1 MYTPPLH
8 RKLLPW
14 LYAAI
19 FLIIAP
25 ALIFYTSGYRYN
37 LKKAA
42 IEKYGTLITDS
53 TPAGASVLIDDQDA
67 GDTTPATFQEMTPGL
82 HRVRIQKDRYLP
94 WEKTLEIRQERAT
107 FADHVHL
114 WRAEPDTQFLFA
126 GDIRSMASNPDQ
138 DTLALLNVEAGSST
152 HLMLVQAK
160 GRVSLDAPVR
170 VDEPSQ
176 ADIEWQADSRAI
188 AIEEPDASTTL
199 ARFVARGVSTTS
211 TVGGGF
217 WQENAFVSF
226 APRELRSWNSRNG
239 TMTVEPLPADVR
251 ERISDF
257 SLQNTTTTS
266 QLLFDRTFSSKAFS
280 LPAGAWSFERTSTEA
295 LLLRDGDRWLSL
307 NPRQDQPFLGSLEGD
322 RPRWITLDDGRTQ
335 ALFIHNNELWLW
347 QTGDQPQLLVREST
361 PIREAVWHASGDAV
375 FIASDTG
382 IDVLDLDVR
391 DGQIRHTLATFD
403 RVNDVDMLGKV
414 LYVAGSKNGQNGLWS
429 VTIE

>member
-14 LYAAI
+14 LYGAL
-19 FLIIAP
+19 FLVIAP

-53 TPAGASVLIDDQDA
+53 TPTGASVLIDDQDA
-67 GDTTPATFQEMTPGL
+67 GDTTPATFQEMTAGL
-82 HRVRIQKDRYLP
+82 HRVRIQKDRYRP

-114 WRAEPDTQFLFA
+114 WRTNPDVQLVFA
-126 GDIRSMASNPDQ
+126 GDIRTMASNPDQ
-138 DTLALLNVEAGSST
+138 DTLALLNIDNSSST
-152 HLMLVQAK
+152 HLILVQAK

-170 VDEPSQ
+170 VHQPSDAQ
-176 ADIEWQADSRAI
+176 IEWQIDSRAI
-188 AIEEPDASTTL
+188 SIEQPNAPTTL
-199 ARFVARGVSTTS
+199 ARFVARGVNTTS
-211 TVGGGF
+211 TAGDGF
-217 WQENAFVSF
+217 WQDNAFISF
-226 APRELRSWNSRNG
+226 APREARTWNSRNG
-239 TMTVEPLPADVR
+239 LMTIDPLPTDVR
-251 ERISDF
+251 ERIDDF

-280 LPAGAWSFERTSTEA
+280 LPEGAWSFERTSTDA
-295 LLLRDGDRWLSL
+295 LLLRDGRRWLSL
-307 NPRQDQPFLGSLEGD
+307 NPRQEQPFLGSVEGD
-322 RPRWITLDDGRTQ
+322 RPRWLTLDGERTQ
-335 ALFIHNNELWLW
+335 ALFIHDNELWLW
-347 QTGDQPQLLVREST
+347 KTGDQPQLLVREST

-375 FIASDTG
+375 FIASDTS

-403 RVNDVDMLGKV
+403 RVHDVDMLGKV
-414 LYVAGSKNGQNGLWS
+414 LYVAGDKDGKNGLWS